1 MVAMHYDPEAVAQES
16 YILCAD
22 CGTVIPSSNGAGL
35 CEYFIEP
42 HRASKG

>member
-1 MVAMHYDPEAVAQES
+1 MVGMHYDPEAVAQES

-35 CEYFIEP
+35 CKPISY
-42 HRASKG
+42 